1 MTKEELLQ
9 ELLWFARFG
18 ESEYALKSDEV
29 ILDEIEDYLDS
40 YISTLSL
47 DNKKSIDG

>member
-9 ELLWFARFG
+9 ELLWFARYG

-29 ILDEIEDYLDS
+29 IIDEIEDYLDS
-40 YISTLSL
+40 YISTLQLS
-47 DNKKSIDG
+47 KEETK